1 MLAQLAA
8 VQNFRYDDDAQ
19 HDLHVPLLL
28 LQPCKGVNER
38 IEVSIFEQREPTLR
52 H

>member
-8 VQNFRYDDDAQ
+8 VQNIRYDDDAE

-28 LQPCKGVNER
+28 LGPGKGVWISES
-38 IEVSIFEQREPTLR
+38 E
-52 H
+52 

>member
-8 VQNFRYDDDAQ
+8 VQNIRYDDDAQ

-28 LQPCKGVNER
+28 LQPCRGVNER
-38 IEVSIFEQREPTLR
+38 IGANIFEQREPTLG